1 VQLISKPLR
10 PVIRMAMV
18 RGTPGF
24 WASVLAFAWVS
35 VVGIACSATSGGT
48 AASNVGAGSHAGG
61 STASSTGGSTTAPG
75 YVISDAS
82 TANGG
87 STHTAGDGDVVP
99 CTNGD
104 DCICPTLSV
113 AVIGKHGVW
122 GDASDSAFQD
132 WLNSSSAG
140 TARVDNYP
148 TRTTFTPDFLAGYNV
163 IILQGLGDDS
173 NNGPWWTF
181 SAAEVAA
188 FQDWIENK
196 GGGVISLSGYSGDS
210 NEINAKN
217 ALFAFSGIVYNQ
229 ENISPPCVIVDAN
242 NNKMC
247 YRCGNPYQI
256 TEWNRND
263 PVIANLSLGVTM
275 VGMDGGH
282 TITAPADAHIAATT
296 TNGSNVSNWLVG
308 KLIGKGRVLVYA
320 DEWITYTNQWT
331 GQGNQND
338 PSCTGF
344 LPQDLYQI
352 AQFWYNMI
360 RWTQPNANCFKIVD
374 NQQPVIVW

>member
-1 VQLISKPLR
+1 
-10 PVIRMAMV
+10 
-18 RGTPGF
+18 
-24 WASVLAFAWVS
+24 
-35 VVGIACSATSGGT
+35 
-48 AASNVGAGSHAGG
+48 
-61 STASSTGGSTTAPG
+61 
-75 YVISDAS
+75 
-82 TANGG
+82 
-87 STHTAGDGDVVP
+87 
-99 CTNGD
+99 
-104 DCICPTLSV
+104 LSV
-113 AVIGKHGVW
+113 AVIGKPGVW

-140 TARVDNYP
+140 TAKVDNYLTKP
-148 TRTTFTPDFLAGYNV
+148 TFTSDFLAGYNV
-163 IILQGLGDDS
+163 IVLQGLGDDS

-181 SAAEVAA
+181 SAAEVTA

-196 GGGVISLSGYSGDS
+196 GGGVISLSGYSADS

-263 PVIANLSLGVTM
+263 PVVANLSIGVTM

-282 TITAPADAHIAATT
+282 TITAPADAHVAATT
-296 TNGSNVSNWLVG
+296 TNASSVSNWLVG
-308 KLIGKGRVLVYA
+308 KIVGKGRVLVFA
-320 DEWITYTNQWT
+320 DEWIAYTDQWS
-331 GQGNQND
+331 GQGTQYLND
-338 PSCTGF
+338 PSCKGF

-360 RWTQPNANCFKIVD
+360 RWTQPNANCFKIV
-374 NQQPVIVW
+374 NSQQPVIVW

>member
-1 VQLISKPLR
+1 MQPVSKPSR
-10 PVIRMAMV
+10 PVIRLATV
-18 RGTPGF
+18 RGTQGS
-24 WASVLAFAWVS
+24 WANVLAIAWVS
-35 VVGIACSATSGGT
+35 VVGIACSATSAGT
-48 AASNVGAGSHAGG
+48 AASNVNAGSHAGG
-61 STASSTGGSTTAPG
+61 STASSVGGSTTSPR
-75 YVISDAS
+75 YVVSDAS
-82 TANGG
+82 TASGG
-87 STHTAGDGDVVP
+87 TTHTSGDGDVVP

-104 DCICPTLSV
+104 DCVCPTLSV
-113 AVIGKHGVW
+113 AVIGKPGVW

-140 TARVDNYP
+140 TAKVDNYLTKP
-148 TRTTFTPDFLAGYNV
+148 TFTPDFLAGYNV
-163 IILQGLGDDS
+163 VILQGLGDDS

-181 SAAEVAA
+181 SAAEVTT

-196 GGGVISLSGYSGDS
+196 GGGVISLSGYSADS

-217 ALFAFSGIVYNQ
+217 ALFAFSGIAYNQ
-229 ENISPPCVIVDAN
+229 ENISPPCAIVDAN

-256 TEWNRND
+256 TEWNRDD
-263 PVIANLSLGVTM
+263 PVIANLSIGVTM

-282 TITAPADAHIAATT
+282 TITAPADAHVAATT
-296 TNGSNVSNWLVG
+296 TNASSVSNWLVG
-308 KLIGKGRVLVYA
+308 KIVGKGRVLVYA

-338 PSCTGF
+338 PSCKGF

-374 NQQPVIVW
+374 SQQPVIVW

>member
-1 VQLISKPLR
+1 ML
-10 PVIRMAMV
+10 

-24 WASVLAFAWVS
+24 WANVLAIVWVL
-35 VVGIACSATSGGT
+35 VGGIACSATSAST
-48 AASNVGAGSHAGG
+48 AASTANTGSHAGG
-61 STASSTGGSTTAPG
+61 STASSAGGSTTLLG
-75 YVISDAS
+75 YVVSDAS
-82 TANGG
+82 ASGG
-87 STHTAGDGDVVP
+87 TTHTSGDGDVVP
-99 CTNGD
+99 CTDGGD
-104 DCICPTLSV
+104 CVCPTLSV
-113 AVIGKHGVW
+113 AVIGKPGVW

-140 TARVDNYP
+140 TAKVDNYLTKP
-148 TRTTFTPDFLAGYNV
+148 TFAPDFLAPYNV
-163 IILQGLGDDS
+163 IIFQGLGDDS

-181 SAAEVAA
+181 SASEVTA
-188 FQDWIENK
+188 FQDWVENK
-196 GGGVISLSGYSGDS
+196 GGGVISLSGYSADS

-217 ALFAFSGIVYNQ
+217 ALFAFSGIAYNQ

-282 TITAPADAHIAATT
+282 TISAPADAHVAATT
-296 TNGSNVSNWLVG
+296 TNASSVSNWLVG
-308 KLIGKGRVLVYA
+308 KIVGKGRVLVFA
-320 DEWITYTNQWT
+320 DEWITYTSQWT

-338 PSCTGF
+338 PSCKGF